1 MEFTK
6 EQKFYAEI
14 VQKAWDDAEF
24 KKELIANP
32 IAAIEELTGKKLNIP
47 KGKTLVVRDQ
57 TDDSIIYINIPTNQN
72 AGDIELNG
80 EQLDAVAGGM
90 ITPFEIEGGG
100 IGGELTGMVQFKKI
114 IEM

>member
-57 TDDSIIYINIPTNQN
+57 TDDSIIYINIPAKRN
-72 AGDIELNG
+72 AEDIELND
-80 EQLDAVAGGM
+80 EQLDAVAGG
-90 ITPFEIEGGG
+90 IIPLGDIKGGK
-100 IGGELTGMVQFKKI
+100 IGGVPPGMVSTEF
-114 IEM
+114 